1 MRYIIRSGADL
12 RRPIASLL
20 FNRAYSSAAAELSWP
35 SHKVRAHFLD
45 YFCRQHKHKFLPS
58 SSVLPSK
65 HSGTYF
71 TNSGMNQFK
80 AIILGEAKAGD
91 IVDLSRYQG
100 VANAQKCIRIGGKH
114 SDLADIGKDTY
125 HHTFFEMLGNWS
137 FGSYG
142 KQASCRMALDL
153 LVNGY
158 KLHKSGLYF
167 TYFGGDQALGLP
179 ADLET
184 KAIWLAL
191 GVAESHLLPFGMRE
205 NFWEMDS
212 VGRSNPPPLTHHI
225 LNLPNTWSVLSRTLR
240 PVHRDPLRPPGQ
252 GRVHERRGGQ
262 GARAGQRRH
271 GAGDRA
277 VERGVHGVQP
287 SGR

>member
-1 MRYIIRSGADL
+1 MSYKNANPRFFIGKNNSKTRLKTHTLRTLTASGNYHKLTLQIKLTCSVSINLIHSFKMRYIIRSGADL

-20 FNRAYSSAAAELSWP
+20 FNRAYSNAAAELSWP

-45 YFCRQHKHKFLPS
+45 YFCRQHRHKFLPS

-80 AIILGEAKAGD
+80 SIILGEAKAGD
-91 IVDLSRYQG
+91 IVDLGRYQG

-142 KQASCRMALDL
+142 KQAACRMALDL

-212 VGRSNPPPLTHHI
+212 VGRSSTPLPRLSTLHH
-225 LNLPNTWSVLSRTLR
+225 PNN
-240 PVHRDPLRPPGQ
+240 
-252 GRVHERRGGQ
+252 
-262 GARAGQRRH
+262 
-271 GAGDRA
+271 
-277 VERGVHGVQP
+277 
-287 SGR
+287 